1 MLIQNIISFF
11 RTIFHLVIYFSN
23 PFLKKFTDFE
33 LYIKIMDF
41 FQFQYFKKIFSF
53 HLNLIEYTIVHE
65 IYEHYDSNIGNI
77 VFSKNN
83 KYYFSK
89 FKYHY

>member
-1 MLIQNIISFF
+1 M
-11 RTIFHLVIYFSN
+11 IYFSN

-33 LYIKIMDF
+33 LYIKIIDF
-41 FQFQYFKKIFSF
+41 FPISISSFSNFNILKNSF